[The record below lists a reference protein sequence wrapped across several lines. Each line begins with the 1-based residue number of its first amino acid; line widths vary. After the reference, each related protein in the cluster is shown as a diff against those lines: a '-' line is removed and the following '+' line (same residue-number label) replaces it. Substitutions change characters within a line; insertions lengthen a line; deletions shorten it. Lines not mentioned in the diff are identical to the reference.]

1 MRSAGQLSATLSR
14 SLVVSNIYI
23 VGRVYHTHSFNA
35 VAFTA
40 LMAND
45 STKEAASSGTSSF
58 YSTARP
64 SSNFN
69 ASKDAQEILRQ
80 FQGRDHTISQRNRLG
95 IRHYP
100 ADSPPLKVRWFYAV
114 DLPKWKPSFL
124 DQPKENSKPLP
135 APKKFVP
142 FTVKDS
148 QAIERAFQDL
158 CNAELE
164 REQAHSPQAVE
175 DEPVKV
181 PVNEDYLFDVNIS
194 RRELCPAYWVGPVY
208 EVRRGTWFIQEGST
222 IKPCEENLA
231 AQLEEGYLKVK
242 PWRSAGTSENASQ
255 FLPNAYN
262 REQEST
268 GIVPSAPAVEARKH
282 RLFGSYMNSIV
293 TYQDSTTALLTS
305 DDFMSRVSKTVYQTL
320 GAVPGTR
327 LVRGFS
333 EIKRYNEA
341 QDKKSSDKKSASE
354 PLPTDQVAPTG
365 NTVVR
370 PALDPSKSN
379 TEPQESPGTAESRPI
394 TTLERRVSS
403 LAGAQDS
410 TEFEEQARKQEEKE
424 MEDLRETDD
433 EDRERE
439 IDHLVLVTHGIGQRL
454 GLRLESVNFIHD
466 VNVLRKTMK
475 RVYKASPDLQA
486 LNSAFSDRQKN
497 CRVQVLPVC
506 WRHLLE
512 FPHKKAGQNRT
523 ELDLADMDM
532 LEDDAY
538 PTLSD
543 ITLESVP
550 AVRNLISDL
559 AIDVLLYQS
568 KHRDQIS
575 AIVRDECN
583 RIVELY
589 RKRNPSFRGTV
600 SLCGH
605 SLGSAILFDILCSG
619 DTGRPRKESI
629 QNETG
634 TTSFTFECEEFFCL
648 GSPVALF
655 EMLKGKTI
663 AGRSSQR
670 GRSTRDLAAVSV
682 GSRSKRQTA
691 TLGTGTAVTENQSAV
706 SVPKCQ
712 QLYNIFHP
720 SDPVSYRM
728 EPLISPAMSSLKPQ
742 PLPSVKR
749 SIWTAS
755 GQSLSLIGSRVGQ
768 SVGSLWTNF
777 TSGVASSLLN
787 RSLGIGSEESS
798 RQRPDSRPQTQPHSS
813 LQQNASNSGDRSPT
827 LIDPDLE
834 TLYEGFQKAKLRRE
848 KTAANSER
856 EPNPGMKDT
865 DLGLTRLKL
874 EDEKVRLLN
883 SNGRV
888 DYSIQEGAF
897 DISLIA
903 SLASH
908 LSYWS
913 DEDVNHFMLSQMLC
927 RNRRDSNGY

>member
-1 MRSAGQLSATLSR
+1 MHPARQLSITIR
-14 SLVVSNIYI
+14 SLVVSNIYS
-23 VGRVYHTHSFNA
+23 VGRDYHTYSFDA
-35 VAFTA
+35 VEFTA
-40 LMAND
+40 LMATD
-45 STKEAASSGTSSF
+45 STKEAASSGTSF

-64 SSNFN
+64 SSNLN
-69 ASKDAQEILRQ
+69 AGKDAQEILRR

-100 ADSPPLKVRWFYAV
+100 ADSPPLNVRWFYAV
-114 DLPKWKPSFL
+114 DSPKWKPSFL

-142 FTVKDS
+142 FTMKDS

-164 REQAHSPQAVE
+164 REQGHSPQPVE

-181 PVNEDYLFDVNIS
+181 PVNEDYLFDVNINK
-194 RRELCPAYWVGPVY
+194 RELGPAYWIGPVY
-208 EVRRGTWFIQEGST
+208 EVRRGTWFFQEGST

-242 PWRSAGTSENASQ
+242 PWRPADTSESASQ
-255 FLPNAYN
+255 SLQNANN

-268 GIVPSAPAVEARKH
+268 GIVFSSPAVEARKH

-320 GAVPGTR
+320 GGVPGTR

-333 EIKRYNEA
+333 EMKKYNEA
-341 QDKKSSDKKSASE
+341 QDKKSSDKKASE
-354 PLPTDQVAPTG
+354 PLPSDQSAQTG
-365 NTVVR
+365 NTAAR
-370 PALDPSKSN
+370 PTLDLSKSH
-379 TEPQESPGTAESRPI
+379 TEPQESPDTAESRPI

-486 LNSAFSDRQKN
+486 LNSAFPDRQKN

-532 LEDDAY
+532 LEDDVY

-550 AVRNLISDL
+550 SVRNLISDL

-575 AIVRDECN
+575 AIVRNECN

-589 RKRNPSFRGTV
+589 GKRNPSFNGTV

-619 DTGRPRKESI
+619 DTGLKMENI
-629 QNETG
+629 HDEAG
-634 TTSFTFECEEFFCL
+634 TASLTFECEEFFCL

-670 GRSTRDLAAVSV
+670 GGSTRDLAAVSV

-691 TLGTGTAVTENQSAV
+691 TLGTGTAVTENQSSV

-777 TSGVASSLLN
+777 TSSVASSLLN
-787 RSLGIGSEESS
+787 RSLGIGSEEST
-798 RQRPDSRPQTQPHSS
+798 RQRPDSRPPTLPHSS
-813 LQQNASNSGDRSPT
+813 LPQNATNSGDRSPT
-827 LIDPDLE
+827 LIDPGLE
-834 TLYEGFQKAKLRRE
+834 TLYDGFQKAKLRRE
-848 KTAANSER
+848 KTAANSEQ
-856 EPNPGMKDT
+856 ESDPGMKST

-874 EDEKVRLLN
+874 EDKKVRLLN

-927 RNRRDSNGY
+927 RNRTDSNGH

>member
-1 MRSAGQLSATLSR
+1 MCPAGQLPATLSVSR
-14 SLVVSNIYI
+14 SLVVSNIYA
-23 VGRVYHTHSFNA
+23 VGRVCHTHLLNTVALTPMMASDSTEE
-35 VAFTA
+35 VAFP
-40 LMAND
+40 
-45 STKEAASSGTSSF
+45 ETSSHG
-58 YSTARP
+58 TAKP
-64 SSNFN
+64 TSNLN
-69 ASKDAQEILRQ
+69 AGKDAQDILKR
-80 FQGRDHTISQRNRLG
+80 FQGRDHTISHRNRLG

-100 ADSPPLKVRWFYAV
+100 ADSPPLKIRWFYAV
-114 DLPKWKPSFL
+114 DSPKWKPSFL
-124 DQPKENSKPLP
+124 DQHKENSKPLP

-148 QAIERAFQDL
+148 QAIEHAFQDL

-164 REQAHSPQAVE
+164 REQGHSPQMIE
-175 DEPVKV
+175 DEPMKV

-194 RRELCPAYWVGPVY
+194 RRELGPAYWIGPVY
-208 EVRRGTWFIQEGST
+208 EVRRGTWFFQEGST

-242 PWRSAGTSENASQ
+242 PWRSADASEHASQ
-255 FLPNAYN
+255 SLPTANG

-268 GIVPSAPAVEARKH
+268 GNVSYMPAVEARKH

-320 GAVPGTR
+320 GGVPGTR

-333 EIKRYNEA
+333 ETKKYNEA

-354 PLPTDQVAPTG
+354 PLPTGPGAPTG
-365 NTVVR
+365 NTVTM
-370 PALDPSKSN
+370 PALDLSKSN
-379 TEPQESPGTAESRPI
+379 SEPQESSGTVESRPI

-410 TEFEEQARKQEEKE
+410 ADFEEQARKQEEKE
-424 MEDLRETDD
+424 MEDLRETDG

-512 FPHKKAGQNRT
+512 FPHKKASQNRT
-523 ELDLADMDM
+523 ELDLADTDM
-532 LEDDAY
+532 LEDDVY

-589 RKRNPSFRGTV
+589 RKRNPSFNGTV

-619 DTGRPRKESI
+619 DTGARKGSI
-629 QNETG
+629 SDETG
-634 TTSFTFECEEFFCL
+634 ASSFAFECEEFFCL

-663 AGRSSQR
+663 AGRSPQR
-670 GRSTRDLAAVSV
+670 GECTGDYAAVSV
-682 GSRSKRQTA
+682 GSRSKRQPATVGTA
-691 TLGTGTAVTENQSAV
+691 VAVTENQSAV

-728 EPLISPAMSSLKPQ
+728 EPLISLAMSSLKPQ

-798 RQRPDSRPQTQPHSS
+798 RQRSDTRPQTQSHSS
-813 LQQNASNSGDRSPT
+813 LPQNVSNLGDRSPT

-834 TLYEGFQKAKLRRE
+834 TLYDGFQKAKLRRE
-848 KTAANSER
+848 KTAASSER
-856 EPNPGMKDT
+856 ESDSSMKDM
-865 DLGLTRLKL
+865 DRGLRKLKF
-874 EDEKVRLLN
+874 EEEKVRLLN

-927 RNRRDSNGY
+927 RNRTYSKAH